1 MQCHCLPITAYA
13 SLNYFL
19 ISTSELKPPMLP
31 MLQARANI
39 DLLDAMANHDLR
51 LSYFF
56 REAKL
61 GILTSV
67 QVTLGL
73 SLFGMACNHVI

>member
-1 MQCHCLPITAYA
+1 
-13 SLNYFL
+13 
-19 ISTSELKPPMLP
+19 MLP

>member
-1 MQCHCLPITAYA
+1 
-13 SLNYFL
+13 
-19 ISTSELKPPMLP
+19 MLP
-31 MLQARANI
+31 MHQARANI

-67 QVTLGL
+67 QVTSGL
-73 SLFGMACNHVI
+73 SLFGMACYDGIEGKQAFLIIFRDKGSKRSWLEK